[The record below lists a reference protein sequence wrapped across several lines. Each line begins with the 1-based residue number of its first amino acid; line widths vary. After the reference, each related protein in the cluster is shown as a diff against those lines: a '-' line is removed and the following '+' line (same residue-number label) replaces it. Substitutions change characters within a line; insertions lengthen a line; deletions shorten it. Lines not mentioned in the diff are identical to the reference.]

1 MKNKIVSFLTA
12 GAITISLASPV
23 WATPTEEI
31 LENQQKYEE
40 LNQKI
45 DEIQAKIY
53 SLNEEISPLAETIN
67 TNNKQME
74 NIKEEIKNTNKEI
87 EVAKEEI
94 AVKEELLGNRLRE
107 LYKSGGQN
115 SYLMLIFSSSSFNDL
130 INNLDTA
137 AKLISIDKSIVNE
150 LNAEKEAL
158 DEKIKSLEVKAEEIT
173 KINDETNKILGE
185 FEEKKLEQEV
195 LIEQAKAEQAAF
207 DEEVLAVAERSL
219 VSYQIEVIE
228 NSQSISDI
236 QSAISQLS
244 NIKNSQLKSPI
255 VLEEVELAI
264 DKGTSRVYDLEA
276 EASAANNFTPNRG
289 QTVSGSGNSIVDYAY
304 QYIGTPYVYG
314 ATGPDSFD
322 CSGFTS
328 YVYRNVYGIDISRTT
343 YSQINA
349 GYSVSYDELQPGDL
363 VFTYGLDHVGIYV
376 GNGQYIHAPQPG
388 DSVKVSPVTS
398 FYAARRVVS

>member
-1 MKNKIVSFLTA
+1 MKNKIVSFLMA

-31 LENQQKYEE
+31 LENQEKYEE

-53 SLNEEISPLAETIN
+53 NLNEEISPLAETIS
-67 TNNKQME
+67 TNNKQMDI
-74 NIKEEIKNTNKEI
+74 IKEEIKITNEEI
-87 EVAKEEI
+87 EIAKEEI
-94 AVKEELLGNRLRE
+94 AIKEEVLGNRLRE

-115 SYLMLIFSSSSFNDL
+115 SYLMLIFNSQSFSDL
-130 INNLDTA
+130 INNLDSA
-137 AKLISIDKSIVNE
+137 AKLISIDRSIVKE
-150 LNAEKEAL
+150 LNAEKESL

-173 KINDETNKILGE
+173 KITDETNKILVE

-207 DEEVLAVAERSL
+207 DKEFLAVSERSL

-228 NSQSISDI
+228 TSQSISDI
-236 QSAISQLS
+236 QSAISQLN
-244 NIKNSQLKSPI
+244 NIKNNQLKSPT
-255 VLEEVELAI
+255 VLEEVDLAI
-264 DKGTSRVYDLEA
+264 DKGTSKIYDLEA
-276 EASAANNFTPNRG
+276 EANAASNFTPNRG

-304 QYIGTPYVYG
+304 QFIGTPYVYG
-314 ATGPDSFD
+314 ATGPDYFD

-328 YVYRNVYGIDISRTT
+328 YVYRNVYGVDISRTT